1 MTHHRPAVHNAARL
15 AFEPAGGLD
24 QIAVRRADRDEQV
37 LRLLDG
43 RAVNGDD
50 AVDER
55 HAGIHELGDLG
66 KRRDVDDDNA
76 ERCKTLTG
84 VNDLAERV
92 IKDHLLRALRIG
104 ARQLNDAHRGVV
116 GKKLLHRG
124 NGVRLV
130 VFNGENKVVGLD
142 VFPEELDTAADIL
155 AVVKHHAV
163 VARDVRLALRT
174 VDEHGLDVVAQR
186 RVKLP
191 VNGER
196 RAAETDNA
204 ALVQILHERGEI
216 LRRARGKRG
225 IDFHFSVVLN
235 ADDRQ
240 IVAEELRHR
249 IERENGAGNGRMNL
263 TGDAALAAGE
273 LLTDADIVADADDR
287 HGGGAHVHVHGE
299 KHFFR
304 RGKGF
309 GLHSGGVLVMGN
321 VNRLK
326 ALTECHQNP
335 TFPFISSLL

>member
-1 MTHHRPAVHNAARL
+1 M
-15 AFEPAGGLD
+15 
-24 QIAVRRADRDEQV
+24 
-37 LRLLDG
+37 
-43 RAVNGDD
+43 
-50 AVDER
+50 
-55 HAGIHELGDLG
+55 
-66 KRRDVDDDNA
+66 
-76 ERCKTLTG
+76 
-84 VNDLAERV
+84 
-92 IKDHLLRALRIG
+92 
-104 ARQLNDAHRGVV
+104 
-116 GKKLLHRG
+116 
-124 NGVRLV
+124 RLV

-142 VFPEELDTAADIL
+142 VFLEKLDTAADIL
-155 AVVKHHAV
+155 AVVEHHAV

-196 RAAETDNA
+196 RAAETDDA
-204 ALVQILHERGEI
+204 ALVQIFHERSEI
-216 LRRARGKRG
+216 LRCARGKRG